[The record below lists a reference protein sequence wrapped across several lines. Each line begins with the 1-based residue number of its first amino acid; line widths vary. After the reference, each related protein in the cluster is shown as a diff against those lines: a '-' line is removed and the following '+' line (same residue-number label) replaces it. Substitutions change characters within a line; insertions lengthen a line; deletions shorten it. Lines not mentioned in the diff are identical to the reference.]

1 MLDLPTVTQT
11 PFPLT
16 ATVSEVLAGR
26 NCGTVNGTECLQKF
40 KFVIDP
46 NTACRLD
53 GLYKVNFTVACN
65 PALKGDCPLD
75 DTTNKAQIA
84 MNILSEDICSEV
96 SLDIGLT
103 AFMEPYEDEA
113 LTIKKNVFLPGQRV
127 YFLANVTVT
136 DNAAELSAT
145 NFTDFTFGPYTL
157 VTAGTLTPRGQ
168 STATRFER
176 RGTNW
181 VSLSF
186 LVPADLNIPVDG
198 VAPFP
203 ALGTLSVRYKY
214 VNTDTQPVA
223 KRFVFQDE
231 NPDGYDQTLLI
242 ETSVNLKR
250 QDTNGEAT
258 PTVVPVATPTE
269 QIKSSPAINLVWSWP
284 MCLIALTMYLM

>member
-1 MLDLPTVTQT
+1 
-11 PFPLT
+11 
-16 ATVSEVLAGR
+16 
-26 NCGTVNGTECLQKF
+26 LQKF

-145 NFTDFTFGPYTL
+145 NFTNFTFGPYTL